1 MVALLGPT
9 TVNPPVV
16 LSYPDAPLEYEG
28 WIHATCPDA
37 RVIGGPDGLADAF
50 PRFELSDAF
59 LVLDPRSLPVGDFQL
74 SALTS
79 AYAAEPRV
87 ALHFVT
93 FEAAIGGTKEKVS
106 LDPTGQVRGIQ
117 RHYGHATWPFIAG
130 ITASVIPGACGML
143 TEGLKSRSLSDLRQ
157 ILSGRGVPSR
167 DVPIEG
173 GALNLAEE
181 RGMLSANEMATLKVA
196 RQRGGDLTTPIL
208 VGSGQ
213 SVHPSARF
221 VGPVVLHANVHVEEN
236 ATLLG
241 PAVIGVGARISARAV
256 VAHTTV
262 APDSIVPEG
271 RVVRDRVWFG
281 EGSLSAGRA
290 ESPVLTYGERLAR
303 LAIEP
308 PTHQESQSPELPPVS
323 VFDRRAKRVLDV
335 TAAAISLTILAPLL
349 ALIAIAVWLESK
361 GPIFFGDK
369 REGEGGRVF
378 RCWKF
383 RTMFTGYLPTPA
395 IVHPSLGAVL
405 AHEFGTKNNL
415 PAYVGVPSVPA
426 VAGTG
431 YLSSKY
437 GAFELGADPGQRNFQ
452 VRDIALP
459 KGMTEE
465 RFARRQSA
473 REALEDHFRQ
483 AEANPAELDAM
494 GNFYQQAYKLIS
506 SAEARKAFSLDGE
519 PDSMTRLY
527 GDYPRRSIGRQLM
540 LARRLVE
547 AGVRLVTVMY
557 SGAQGWDNHTR
568 IKDAVS
574 EGLPAFDHA
583 FSGLIADLDQRGL
596 LDSTLV
602 MVTSEFGR
610 TPKMNENGGRDHWA
624 RVYSQVLAGG
634 GITRGQ
640 IYGASNATAAEP
652 DRDPVTVENFLATV
666 YHQLG
671 VDCGDRLIAP
681 GNRPID
687 IVRDGKFVEG
697 LCAA

>member
-1 MVALLGPT
+1 MGTTSLLEHLVGLLGPT

-16 LSYPDAPLEYEG
+16 VSYPDAPQEYEG

-37 RVIGGPDGLADAF
+37 RVISGPDDLADAF

-59 LVLDPRSLPVGDFQL
+59 LVLDPRSMPIGDFQL
-74 SALTS
+74 SALIS

-143 TEGLKSRSLSDLRQ
+143 TEGLASRSLPDLRQ

-167 DVPIEG
+167 DLPIEG

-196 RQRGGDLTTPIL
+196 RQRGGDMTTPIM
-208 VGSGQ
+208 VGSGH

-241 PAVIGVGARISARAV
+241 PAVVGAGARICARAV

-281 EGSLSAGRA
+281 EGSQAAGRA
-290 ESPVLTYGERLAR
+290 ESPVLSYGERLAR

-383 RTMFTGYLPTPA
+383 RTMFTG
-395 IVHPSLGAVL
+395 
-405 AHEFGTKNNL
+405 
-415 PAYVGVPSVPA
+415 
-426 VAGTG
+426 
-431 YLSSKY
+431 
-437 GAFELGADPGQRNFQ
+437 ADRAQ
-452 VRDIALP
+452 
-459 KGMTEE
+459 
-465 RFARRQSA
+465 
-473 REALEDHFRQ
+473 
-483 AEANPAELDAM
+483 
-494 GNFYQQAYKLIS
+494 
-506 SAEARKAFSLDGE
+506 
-519 PDSMTRLY
+519 
-527 GDYPRRSIGRQLM
+527 RQL
-540 LARRLVE
+540 
-547 AGVRLVTVMY
+547 
-557 SGAQGWDNHTR
+557 N
-568 IKDAVS
+568 
-574 EGLPAFDHA
+574 GLNNTDGPHFK
-583 FSGLIADLDQRGL
+583 
-596 LDSTLV
+596 V
-602 MVTSEFGR
+602 
-610 TPKMNENGGRDHWA
+610 
-624 RVYSQVLAGG
+624 
-634 GITRGQ
+634 
-640 IYGASNATAAEP
+640 
-652 DRDPVTVENFLATV
+652 DRDPRVTRVGRVLRALNVDELPQLFNVLVGEMSLVGPRPSPFRENQVCVPWRAARLSVSPGITGFWQVCRHERAAGDFHQWIEYDLLYVQYFSFWLDLKILAATLLT
-666 YHQLG
+666 LG
-671 VDCGDRLIAP
+671 GKATHVPASWLLAGRVTSRNRLQP
-681 GNRPID
+681 NPRPID
-687 IVRDGKFVEG
+687 EI
-697 LCAA
+697 AA